1 MKKYALILLVLF
13 PISQVF
19 GQTEEDEDTT
29 RADLEVQEEVEI
41 FTISESELSS
51 GEQSQDIAGLLHSSD
66 DIFVQRAAYIFSQA
80 RFDIRGYDNRYLD
93 VTINNMVMNNM
104 ENGPAYWSN
113 WGGLNDAV
121 RNKTITIGLE
131 ANDYGFGN
139 VAGLTNITM
148 RASKDRKQTRLTYSL
163 ANKSY
168 TNRAMFIH
176 STGMMDNGWAFT
188 LSGSKRWANEGYVEG
203 SFYDAYAYLLSVER
217 KLNDKHSIGLI
228 GFGAPSR
235 RGKNGVG
242 TQEVYDLAGSN
253 FYNPYWGYQEG
264 EKRNSRISNYHKPK
278 VLINHYWD
286 IDEKQKL
293 TSGINYTFGRG
304 GSTRLNWYDAA
315 DPRPDYY
322 KKLPSYWEDD
332 PDMYQHY
339 NQLWQSGNS
348 DVTQLNWES
357 FYQANAKNLYTVNN
371 AEGTVGNDVTGMRS
385 KYIIEEGRTDIKQ
398 YGANS
403 TYKNRMNEY
412 TTFTGALN
420 FRFYKGHH
428 FQTVVDLLGG
438 DYWLDIDQFA
448 ERDFADPSMADNDLD
463 NPNHIAKEGDII
475 GYDYVAN
482 INSHDAFLQ
491 LEFEFPQMNRV
502 DYYVSGKLSYTEFWR
517 TGNRRNGKFPTESLG
532 DAPKN
537 EFIDYGFKT
546 GLTHKITGRHFI
558 MFNAGYMTNAP
569 YFRDAYISPRTRDH
583 TVDDLESE
591 KILSGDLSYVWTA
604 PSVDLRMT
612 GFFTSFR
619 DGLWNRSFYHDELNS
634 FVNYV
639 MTDLDK
645 LHYGTEL
652 GLDVNITPTWSVNA
666 AGSWGQYIYTSRPS
680 VTIAQDN
687 DSEIIA
693 DDRTVYIENYH
704 LGNMPEVVGSFGIK
718 YDSPN
723 YWFAGANINYFDR
736 IFLDFSPDRRTA
748 EAMDNFVEDDPQ
760 WDEMLDQQML
770 DANYTVNFFG
780 GKSFKFGD
788 YYAGFTLSVNNVL
801 NTTDFIIGGFEQYR
815 YDIAN
820 IDKFPPKYF
829 YMYGRTYFLNVY
841 FSF

>member
-1 MKKYALILLVLF
+1 MKKYALIFLVLF

-19 GQTEEDEDTT
+19 GQNEEDTT
-29 RADLEVQEEVEI
+29 RIEQEVQGEVEV
-41 FTISESELSS
+41 FTISESELTE
-51 GEQSQDIAGLLHSSD
+51 GEQSQNIAGLLHSSS
-66 DIFVQRAAYIFSQA
+66 DIFVQRAAYVFSQA
-80 RFDIRGYDNRYLD
+80 RFNIRGYDSRYLD
-93 VTINNMVMNNM
+93 VTVNNMVMNNI

-121 RNKTITIGLE
+121 RNKTITIGLK

-148 RASKDRKQTRLTYSL
+148 RASKDRKQTRVTYSL

-176 STGMMDNGWAFT
+176 STGMMDNGWAIT
-188 LSGSKRWANEGYVEG
+188 LSGSKRWAKEGYVEG

-217 KLNDKHSIGLI
+217 KLNEKHSIGLV

-235 RGKNGVG
+235 RGKTGVG
-242 TQEVYDLAGSN
+242 TQEVYDLADNN
-253 FYNPYWGYQEG
+253 FYNPYWGYQNG
-264 EKRNSRISNYHKPK
+264 EKRNSRVSNYHKPK

-286 IDEKQKL
+286 IDETQKL
-293 TSGINYTFGRG
+293 TTGINYTFGRG

-322 KKLPSYWEDD
+322 KKLPSYWKDD
-332 PDMYQHY
+332 PEMSQYY
-339 NQLWQSGNS
+339 TQLWQSGNE
-348 DVTQLNWES
+348 DVTQLDWES

-371 AEGTVGNDVTGMRS
+371 AEGIIGNDVTGMRS
-385 KYIIEEGRTDIKQ
+385 KFIIEEGRTDIRQ

-403 TYKNRMNEY
+403 TYTNKLDEY

-448 ERDFADPSMADNDLD
+448 ERDFADPSVADNDMD

-475 GYDYVAN
+475 GYDYIAN
-482 INSHDAFLQ
+482 VNSHDAFAQ
-491 LEFEFPQMNRV
+491 LNFKFPQVNRV
-502 DYYVSGKLSYTEFWR
+502 DFYVSGKLAYTEFWR

-532 DAPKN
+532 DSPKKH
-537 EFIDYGFKT
+537 FVDYGIKT
-546 GLTHKITGRHFI
+546 GFTHKITGRHFVL
-558 MFNAGYMTNAP
+558 FNAGYMTNAP
-569 YFRDAYISPRTRDH
+569 YFRDAYISPRTRNH
-583 TVDDLESE
+583 TVDDLTSE
-591 KILSGDLSYVWTA
+591 KILAGDLSYVWSA
-604 PSVDLRMT
+604 PSVDLRLT

-634 FVNYV
+634 FVNYI

-645 LHYGTEL
+645 LYYGTEM
-652 GLDVNITPTWSVNA
+652 GLNVDITPTFSVNA
-666 AGSWGQYIYTSRPS
+666 AGSWGQYIYNSRPS

-693 DDRTVYIENYH
+693 EDRTVYIKNYH
-704 LGNMPEVVGSFGIK
+704 LGNMPEVVGSVGIK
-718 YDSPN
+718 YNSPN
-723 YWFAGANINYFDR
+723 YWFAGVNVNYFDR

-748 EAMDNFVEDDPQ
+748 EAIENFVVDDPQ
-760 WDEMLDQQML
+760 WDEMLDQKML
-770 DANYTVNFFG
+770 EANYTMNFFG
-780 GKSFKFGD
+780 GKSFKWGD
-788 YYAGFTLSVNNVL
+788 YYAGFTLSVNNAL
-801 NTTDFIIGGFEQYR
+801 NTTDFRIGGFEQYR
-815 YDIAN
+815 YDIAD

-829 YMYGRTYFLNVY
+829 YMYGRTYFLNLY